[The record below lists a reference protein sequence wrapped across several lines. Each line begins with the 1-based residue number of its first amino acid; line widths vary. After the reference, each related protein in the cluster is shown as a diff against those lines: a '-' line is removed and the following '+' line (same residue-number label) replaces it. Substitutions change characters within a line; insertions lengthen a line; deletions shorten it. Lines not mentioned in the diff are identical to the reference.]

1 MSSTPARPG
10 QPLSPRE
17 LEVCVL
23 LVLGKRDKMIA
34 HELSISPRTVELYR
48 ARIFKKKGVGNA
60 VELCRLVLAE
70 QQKNAPVGTV

>member
-1 MSSTPARPG
+1 MSSTPAHYG

-17 LEVCVL
+17 VEVCER
-23 LVLGKRDKMIA
+23 LVCGKRDKMIA
-34 HELSISPRTVELYR
+34 HELNLSPRTVQLYR